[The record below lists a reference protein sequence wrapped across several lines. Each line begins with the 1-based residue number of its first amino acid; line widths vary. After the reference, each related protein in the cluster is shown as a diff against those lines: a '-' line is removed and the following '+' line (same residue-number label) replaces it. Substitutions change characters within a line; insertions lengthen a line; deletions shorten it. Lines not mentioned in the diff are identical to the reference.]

1 MTGRTIDESGRDEFK
16 PRRPADDQVD
26 YLLVMRLSLSADQVA
41 DIEEDEQAFC
51 DQIRQKIKAPVKWVS
66 LEVVK

>member
-1 MTGRTIDESGRDEFK
+1 MTK
-16 PRRPADDQVD
+16 PSDKTVD

-41 DIEEDEQAFC
+41 DIEENEEAFC
-51 DQIRQKIKAPVKWVS
+51 EQIRAKIKAPVKWVS

>member
-1 MTGRTIDESGRDEFK
+1 MTK
-16 PRRPADDQVD
+16 PADKTVD

-41 DIEEDEQAFC
+41 DIEENEEAFC
-51 DQIRQKIKAPVKWVS
+51 EQIRQKIKAPVKWVS

>member
-1 MTGRTIDESGRDEFK
+1 LTGRTIDESGRDELK
-16 PRRPADDQVD
+16 PRKPAETPVD

-41 DIEEDEQAFC
+41 DIEENEEAFC
-51 DQIRQKIKAPVKWVS
+51 EQIRAKIKAPVKWVS